1 MKFFI
6 ILFFF
11 FAIFSYG
18 APQYENLVK
27 VTINVGSTY
36 FVSFV
41 NLSTIEEMNSF
52 FILGEEI

>member
-11 FAIFSYG
+11 FTFFTYG